1 MLRRPLDDRMIGGV
15 CAALGRYFDLD
26 TTLVRL
32 AWLLCALLG
41 GSGLLAYL
49 IAWYIIPDE
58 RGQRSTTPLMV
69 LFVFF
74 VLLPLLGCLFFFV
87 PFTVTRSEMP

>member
-1 MLRRPLDDRMIGGV
+1 V
-15 CAALGRYFDLD
+15 ALGRYFDRD

-32 AWLLCALLG
+32 AWLLCVLLG
-41 GSGLLAYL
+41 RSGLLAYL

-58 RGQRSTTPLMV
+58 RDQRSTPLLMM

-74 VLLPLLGCLFFFV
+74 VLLPLLGCLISLV
-87 PFTVTRSEMP
+87 PFTVTRCESS